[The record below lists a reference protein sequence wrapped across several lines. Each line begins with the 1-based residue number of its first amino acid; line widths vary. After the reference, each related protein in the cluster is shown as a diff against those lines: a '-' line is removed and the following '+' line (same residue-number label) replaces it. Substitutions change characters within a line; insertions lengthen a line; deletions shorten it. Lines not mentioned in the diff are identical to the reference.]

1 MRHNNSLLLLGFL
14 SLKLPPPP
22 CAVLLIHHIIILPYY
37 HIIILSYYIY
47 IIWFYMHL
55 YYLHTAL
62 ASLNYSRQDKSCLTQ
77 SAGASSR
84 TSPFTT
90 LGVQQP
96 GNSGAPKYR
105 TGQPIKIQ
113 IRKKICRVQRL
124 TSTSLINFLTILGS
138 KCLFPAWW

>member
-1 MRHNNSLLLLGFL
+1 MGSLCLPCVTTTHL
-14 SLKLPPPP
+14 SYRFPIFETSATTL
-22 CAVLLIHHIIILPYY
+22 CGTTNTSYY

-47 IIWFYMHL
+47 IIRFYMHL
-55 YYLHTAL
+55 YYLYTAL

-96 GNSGAPKYR
+96 ENSGAPKYR

-124 TSTSLINFLTILGS
+124 NFNI
-138 KCLFPAWW
+138 FN